1 MELLSFVISRLCC
14 SLEVLRTPHSS
25 NCLTG
30 RRQEPGQSPITCQLA
45 ANQACRLLSSHHVNT
60 VAIFL
65 GLSDWLS
72 QGKMLVWI
80 IYPAQPGGLASGTT
94 RGSDHWGSV
103 AELSDYSRTISK
115 QWVLDWRG
123 QGTHLLQGRS
133 FSSPASCGWTG
144 ETSHVFITKLT
155 LYVMLGGRLLSSN
168 YQVIL
173 QWISLAV
180 WSSER

>member
-1 MELLSFVISRLCC
+1 MEGLPGKSPAEMELVSFVISRLCC

-60 VAIFL
+60 VAFFL

-80 IYPAQPGGLASGTT
+80 IYPAQPGAWRAAPLEEVTTEEVWPSCQTTAGRSVSSESWTGGDRAHTYYRGGLSLHQPVVVGPERRVTF
-94 RGSDHWGSV
+94 
-103 AELSDYSRTISK
+103 
-115 QWVLDWRG
+115 
-123 QGTHLLQGRS
+123 LLQ
-133 FSSPASCGWTG
+133 
-144 ETSHVFITKLT
+144 
-155 LYVMLGGRLLSSN
+155 N
-168 YQVIL
+168 
-173 QWISLAV
+173 
-180 WSSER
+180 

>member
-115 QWVLDWRG
+115 QWVLDWGG

-133 FSSPASCGWTG
+133 LLF
-144 ETSHVFITKLT
+144 TSQLWLDRRDESRFYYKINFIRD
-155 LYVMLGGRLLSSN
+155 VRWPPSVIELSGHFTMN
-168 YQVIL
+168 FTCCVK
-173 QWISLAV
+173 
-180 WSSER
+180 